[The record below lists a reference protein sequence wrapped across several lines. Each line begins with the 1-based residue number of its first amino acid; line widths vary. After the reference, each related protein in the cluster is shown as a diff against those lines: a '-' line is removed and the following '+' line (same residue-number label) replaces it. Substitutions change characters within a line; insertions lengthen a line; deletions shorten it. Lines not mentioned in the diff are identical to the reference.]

1 MTDDDL
7 QLEHGFLKA
16 PWEVL
21 MRTFRSAHKAVLK
34 DADALA
40 ADTSKLVSDT
50 KNAAHNASHLQVPPE
65 RIDALINRV
74 VALQRRLQ
82 AARDADRHGL
92 DRCLARIE
100 HLTRR
105 TNPSFDASA
114 RNLDN
119 LAQSNHYKLS
129 KQPRTNG
136 KTHSRKPR
144 PQDITIND
152 NNKTVP
158 SAEAVARWEKTRL
171 DRVLVDYMLRSGL
184 YASGAELAKSE
195 RIEALVDSAIFD
207 EAHKV
212 IGSLQSRNCSTALA
226 WCQQNKR
233 RLSKAD
239 STLEFHLHR
248 QVFIEFARS
257 GAKLAAI
264 QYAQDWLSTNT
275 NANTNHT
282 EDIGHFMGLLVFPPQ
297 TQCQPYK
304 TMYSQHKWRELEE
317 MFRNDNYKLHGLT
330 AESTLEIL
338 LKTGLAT
345 LKTRKCGTEKD
356 RKRNCPTCKEPYRTL
371 ARDLPHGQHMNSILV
386 CAISGDIMDENN
398 PPMALPNGNVYGF
411 KALQENAMRNDNQI
425 LDPKTNTYFE
435 WKLLRK
441 CFIM

>member
-21 MRTFRSAHKAVLK
+21 MRSFRSAHKAVLK
-34 DADALA
+34 DADAIA
-40 ADTSKLVSDT
+40 ADTSKLVSDA
-50 KNAAHNASHLQVPPE
+50 KAASQNGAPLHIPPE
-65 RIDALINRV
+65 RVDDLISRV
-74 VALQRRLQ
+74 ITLQRRLE
-82 AARDADRHGL
+82 AARDADRQGL

-105 TNPSFDASA
+105 TNPAFNAAS
-114 RNLDN
+114 RNLDS
-119 LAQSNHYKLS
+119 LPQSNHLKS
-129 KQPRTNG
+129 QTPPRTNG
-136 KTHSRKPR
+136 KLHSRKPR
-144 PQDITIND
+144 IQEAPSVES
-152 NNKTVP
+152 KPVL

-184 YASGAELAKSE
+184 YASGARLAKSE
-195 RIEALVDSAIFD
+195 RIEALVDTAIFD
-207 EAHKV
+207 EARKV
-212 IGSLQSRNCSTALA
+212 IASLQARDCSTALA

-233 RLSKAD
+233 RLSKAE

-248 QVFIEFARS
+248 QVFIEYARA
-257 GAKLAAI
+257 GEKLRAI
-264 QYAQDWLSTNT
+264 KYAQDWLS
-275 NANTNHT
+275 NASHQ
-282 EDIGHFMGLLVFPPQ
+282 EDVGAFMGLLVFAPDTP
-297 TQCQPYK
+297 CQPYK
-304 TMYSQHKWRELEE
+304 TMYSEHKWRELEE

-330 AESTLEIL
+330 PESTLEIL

-356 RKRNCPTCKEPYRTL
+356 RKPNCPTCKEPYRTL
-371 ARDLPHGQHMNSILV
+371 ALDLPHGQHVNSVLV

-411 KALQENAMRNDNQI
+411 KALQDMALRNDNQV
-425 LDPKTNTYFE
+425 LDPKTDTYFE